1 MTSASEPASLADARD
16 AMRGGGTLLFAG
28 AGTKADWKPAPEP
41 VDTVV
46 AATKLSGV
54 RAHDPGDATCSVGA
68 GTPLAELQAEV
79 ATHGQW
85 LAIDP
90 PHVAEGATVG
100 GILCANDAG
109 PRRLR
114 YGTMRDLVIGAT
126 VVLADGSVARSGGNV
141 IKNVAGYDLGKL
153 WCGSLGTLGLV
164 AELVLRLHPL
174 PTTTATVALPCA
186 AGVATRL
193 TLALMAATVEPV
205 ALDWTDA
212 RATAGAEK
220 TLEAPDG
227 ALWVRFAGRRA
238 AVLAQQ
244 AAVAELATA
253 EGVAPHDRDGEAEA
267 AIWDRLVD
275 GLGGAEG
282 ETVVR
287 GGTLPSDLG
296 AAAAALTA
304 ATDGSDANATLSS
317 HAGLGLHTARLTGG
331 AAADHAQVISAWG
344 AALRARGG
352 HVSVRR
358 RLPGL
363 NDHLDP
369 SHLDPWG
376 PEPGG
381 AALMRAVADA
391 LDPERRCAAAR
402 GWRDPDGGGPG

>member
-1 MTSASEPASLADARD
+1 VTSASEPASLAEARD
-16 AMRGGGTLLFAG
+16 AMLGAGTLLFVG
-28 AGTKADWKPAPEP
+28 AGTKAHWSPAPEP

-46 AATKLSGV
+46 ATTKLSGI

-79 ATHGQW
+79 AGHQQW

-164 AELVLRLHPL
+164 AEVVLRLHPL

-186 AGVATRL
+186 AGLATRL
-193 TLALMAATVEPV
+193 TLALMAAAVEPV

-212 RATAGAEK
+212 QATVNADPA
-220 TLEAPDG
+220 LDAPDG

-238 AVLAQQ
+238 AVQAQRT
-244 AAVAELATA
+244 AVAELAAA
-253 EGVAPHDRDGEAEA
+253 EGATSTLREGEAEA
-267 AIWDRLVD
+267 TVWDRLV
-275 GLGGAEG
+275 GALGGADG
-282 ETVVR
+282 QTVVR

-296 AAAAALTA
+296 TAAAALTA
-304 ATDGSDANATLSS
+304 AADGSDTAATLSS
-317 HAGLGLHTARLTGG
+317 HTALGLHTARLTGG
-331 AAADHAQVISAWG
+331 TAADHARIVRAWR
-344 AALRARGG
+344 AALRAHGG
-352 HVSVRR
+352 HATVRR
-358 RLPGL
+358 RLPGVT
-363 NDHLDP
+363 DHLEP
-369 SHLDPWG
+369 SG
-376 PEPGG
+376 PEEGPAPGRG
-381 AALMRAVADA
+381 HRRTRPRAP
-391 LDPERRCAAAR
+391 LRRGPHVGRPRR
-402 GWRDPDGGGPG
+402 GRPVR